1 MFEIKLTGCTPEP
14 LMSYLKALGVF
25 RLVAEQADPHARLSW
40 HGGVATLHTTLD
52 KESIQ
57 RFFLDEYRPTP
68 IVAPWNGGS
77 GFHGGGSEPLD
88 AIQASN
94 ADRLE
99 LYRNTIRTIRSIPLQ
114 SLEKE
119 QILATCRNELPDDV
133 VNWLDCCFALGLER
147 VSYFPLLGTG
157 GNDGRLEFTNNFM
170 QRVADVVSFNV
181 DKEPPKNSPENLSA
195 SLFADSLVSLGK
207 SAVGQFNP
215 GGIGGPNGIQ
225 GKFEADSKV
234 NPWDFVFMIEGTL
247 LFAGAVARRLGVGG
261 PMKAVF
267 PFSVESIAVGYGS
280 STASEET
287 SDGSRSELWLP
298 LWDQPSTYR
307 EVQRLFAEGRAQLGR
322 RQARNSVEFSL
333 AVNLLGVSRGIKS
346 FSRYGFLKRNGLA
359 FLAAP
364 LGRMQVTL
372 RPQAKLLDD
381 PELHAWLLSFRR
393 ACSDKEKTPARYQ
406 TALRSIDRA
415 MFAFTNRSEQGNDA
429 PYLLD
434 VLRAIGR
441 AERTFALAGL
451 SWLKDK
457 QYGWKVRP
465 LHGLSSDWLK
475 QADDQSPEF
484 ALASS
489 LAGIIGTSKGEVA
502 PLRQFIEPVEVTKF
516 VNWKPESTS
525 AVWSQR
531 SLTSNLA
538 AVFRRRML
546 AADQAGV
553 TGVPLESR
561 VYAGLQDITAFLNG
575 ETDDEKL
582 NDLIWGCLC
591 IEAPSTHV
599 FRRSGNAL
607 VPFEYAVPRLLVSE
621 SHYKV
626 KPGERRW
633 ERTPDTPKSL
643 LSPANAKPHPDVFHA
658 LCTGR
663 SDAVSRCVDLAARRL
678 KAGGLL
684 VHGHRNRQQA
694 GHSLAIQSPL
704 SAERLLAAM
713 LFPLSDHDLNQIA
726 NSVLFL
732 PESAE

>member
-1 MFEIKLTGCTPEP
+1 MFDIKLTGCTPEP
-14 LMSYLKALGVF
+14 LMNYLKALGVF
-25 RLVAEQADPHARLSW
+25 RLVAEQADSHARLSW
-40 HGGVATLHTTLD
+40 HGGVATLHSTLD
-52 KESIQ
+52 KESLQ

-88 AIQASN
+88 AILASN
-94 ADRLE
+94 VDRLE
-99 LYRNTIRTIRSIPLQ
+99 LYRGTIRTIRSIPLQ

-119 QILATCRNELPDDV
+119 QILASCRNELPDEV
-133 VNWLDCCFALGLER
+133 VNWLDSCFALGLER

-170 QRVADVVSFNV
+170 QRVANVVSFNK
-181 DKEPPKNSPENLSA
+181 DEGPPPNSPENLSA
-195 SLFADSLVSLGK
+195 SLFADTLVSLGK

-298 LWDQPSTYR
+298 LWEQPSTYR
-307 EVQRLFAEGRAQLGR
+307 EIQRLFAEGRAQLGR
-322 RQARNSVEFSL
+322 RQARNSIEFSL

-364 LGRMQVTL
+364 LGRIQVTL

-381 PELHAWLLSFRR
+381 PELHAWLVRLRS
-393 ACSDKEKTPARYQ
+393 ACNDKVKTPARYQ

-415 MFAFTNRSEQGNDA
+415 MFAFTNRSEHQSEQRNDA

-441 AERTFALAGL
+441 AERTLALAGL

-465 LHGLSSDWLK
+465 LNGLSSDWLK

-489 LAGIIGTSKGEVA
+489 LTGIIKASKGEIA
-502 PLRQFIEPVEVTKF
+502 PLRQFIEPVEVTNF

-531 SLTSNLA
+531 SLASNLS

-546 AADQAGV
+546 AAEQAGM
-553 TGVPLESR
+553 TGVPLDSR
-561 VYAGLQDITAFLNG
+561 IYASTRDITAFLNS

-582 NDLIWGCLC
+582 SDLIWGCLC
-591 IEAPSTHV
+591 VEAPKSPLIS
-599 FRRSGNAL
+599 RSGDAP
-607 VPFEYAVPRLLVSE
+607 VPFEFAVPRLLVRE
-621 SHYKV
+621 SHYKSNP
-626 KPGERRW
+626 KERRW
-633 ERTPDTPKSL
+633 ERAPDT
-643 LSPANAKPHPDVFHA
+643 ANAKPHPDVFNA
-658 LCTGR
+658 LSTGR
-663 SDAVSRCVDLAARRL
+663 PDAIDRCVNIAARRL
-678 KAGGLL
+678 KVGGLI
-684 VHGHRNRQQA
+684 VQGYRNRQRA
-694 GHSLAIQSPL
+694 GQSLAIQSTL
-704 SAERLLAAM
+704 NAERLLAAM
-713 LFPLSDHDLNQIA
+713 LFPLSDHDLIQVA